1 MNGIDLMQTPYNEI
15 CEITASLG
23 YPAFRAKQIYGWAMK
38 GTPVDEMSNLP
49 AELRK
54 KLTDSG
60 CFVFLP
66 EIKKKLVSAIDG
78 DCQIPVRAPRRSA
91 YRERRDEVRT
101 REHNL
106 CLQSGGVP
114 DGMPVLCLD
123 PAGA

>member
-66 EIKKKLVSAIDG
+66 EIKRSSF
-78 DCQIPVRAPRRSA
+78 RRSTGLSSTCSRSA
-91 YRERRDEVRT
+91 TVSSSRA
-101 REHNL
+101 
-106 CLQSGGVP
+106 S
-114 DGMPVLCLD
+114 
-123 PAGA
+123 

>member
-54 KLTDSG
+54 KLTDSP
-60 CFVFLP
+60 LSTR
-66 EIKKKLVSAIDG
+66 LYDG
-78 DCQIPVRAPRRSA
+78 KI
-91 YRERRDEVRT
+91 Y
-101 REHNL
+101 
-106 CLQSGGVP
+106 
-114 DGMPVLCLD
+114 
-123 PAGA
+123 